1 MSSPGLMRGKRVGM
15 IVCLEHLRISL
26 LRPPLAEMRLSAAST
41 LLLALSLGL
50 CEFFAEHVH
59 LIFCGPPSSPPY
71 PPAHGTLPL
80 CPAAYT
86 YNVRLWLEIQHNT
99 RQNSLCGNF
108 LGIRLSTCTVSSTL
122 IVKVREKPKSADPNP
137 KDCKSQMEA
146 LLKTGSR

>member
-50 CEFFAEHVH
+50 CEFFTEHVH

-86 YNVRLWLEIQHNT
+86 YNVRFSSGNKPQT
-99 RQNSLCGNF
+99 RQNYLRGNF
-108 LGIRLSTCTVSSTL
+108 LGKAKYCV
-122 IVKVREKPKSADPNP
+122 
-137 KDCKSQMEA
+137 
-146 LLKTGSR
+146 